1 MASGDAT
8 VPLSDDDVI
17 ADAIASGVA
26 SRCSNMDEKGSAD
39 HFIVRVLQP
48 ATDAFSRL
56 PEEDDEES
64 RLRNGIRGRS
74 YSQEDGEGDR
84 WGFYRGG
91 LYFLK
96 KVFDNF
102 KQSANP
108 AMRLAKRQRLF
119 RSKIFF
125 SCYCFTFNSSE
136 FTCTLKIILLLACF
150 VPLIEPTNAF
160 HFSVASCSRLHLLLN
175 HTVP

>member
-8 VPLSDDDVI
+8 VPRSDDDVI
-17 ADAIASGVA
+17 ADAIAAGVA

-74 YSQEDGEGDR
+74 YSQGDGEGDR
-84 WGFYRGG
+84 WDG

-96 KVFDNF
+96 NVFDNF
-102 KQSANP
+102 KQSANA

-119 RSKIFF
+119 RSKIFQIF
-125 SCYCFTFNSSE
+125 LVTLLLSILRNLHV
-136 FTCTLKIILLLACF
+136 LKIILLLTCF
-150 VPLIEPTNAF
+150 VPLIESTNAF
-160 HFSVASCSRLHLLLN
+160 HFSVATL
-175 HTVP
+175 